1 MRTMFLFALCQM
13 LGAEAHAQVRKCI
26 DAKTKA
32 VTFSNSACPAGTG
45 FEQTVFT
52 ADQLESERRTPQPK
66 VNRSSKPAPRQ
77 QQAAASQPPGQRAEC
92 HKATIQEPQPF
103 LGTAEEIIVFSD
115 GTVWKDLSYKYL
127 YLYAYSPTVILCPA
141 EGRMTLGSNEF
152 QLMRIR

>member
-32 VTFSNSACPAGTG
+32 VTFSNSACPAGT
-45 FEQTVFT
+45 
-52 ADQLESERRTPQPK
+52 ERRTPQPK

-127 YLYAYSPTVILCPA
+127 YLYADSPTVILCPA